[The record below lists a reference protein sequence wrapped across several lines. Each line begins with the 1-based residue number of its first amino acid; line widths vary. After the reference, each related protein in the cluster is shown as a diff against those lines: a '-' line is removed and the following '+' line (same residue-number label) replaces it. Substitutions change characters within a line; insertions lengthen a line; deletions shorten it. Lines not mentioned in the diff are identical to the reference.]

1 MRSERDDE
9 KLMVQYLLGNLSEEE
24 QVRIEDRAF
33 ADAKYLGALEAA
45 EADLID
51 AYVRGEL
58 SPSERLEF
66 ERRFLTSSHR
76 RSKVEFARDLVR
88 VTNESKAAQ
97 NALLERRPPAWLSL
111 SNLFR
116 GWNPALQFAGVL
128 AVLISVAGASW
139 LLVENR
145 AIRSRVA
152 ALETERRNLETRQEQ
167 LRRQLTEEQDR
178 TGKLA
183 ADLQKPPSVSAPLVA
198 SLVLLPGLA
207 RAETGR
213 AQLALNPSA
222 QLAHIEIVLEPRDD
236 YPRYSSEIRTRSGE
250 EVLIRGNLRRRR
262 SAAGDV
268 VSFDVP
274 TNALD
279 AGEYELTLKGVAG
292 DGRAQDLG
300 YYYFRVQKP

>member
-33 ADAKYLGALEAA
+33 ADAEYLGALEAA

-88 VTNESKAAQ
+88 VTNESKTAQ
-97 NALLERRPPAWLSL
+97 NALLERRPAAWLSL

-198 SLVLLPGLA
+198 SLVLLPGLS

>member
-33 ADAKYLGALEAA
+33 ADAEYLGALEAA

-178 TGKLA
+178 AGKLA

-236 YPRYSSEIRTRSGE
+236 YPRYTSEIRTRSGE

>member
-33 ADAKYLGALEAA
+33 ADAEYLGALEAA

>member
-33 ADAKYLGALEAA
+33 ADANYLGALEAA
-45 EADLID
+45 EADLVD

-58 SPSERLEF
+58 SQSERLGF

-76 RSKVEFARDLVR
+76 RSKVEFARDLLR
-88 VTNESKAAQ
+88 VTNESKTAQ
-97 NALLERRPPAWLSL
+97 DALLERPSAWLSMI
-111 SNLFR
+111 NLFR
-116 GWNPALQFAGVL
+116 GWNPALQFAGIL
-128 AVLISVAGASW
+128 ALMISVVGASW

-152 ALETERRNLETRQEQ
+152 ALETERRNLETREEQ
-167 LRRQLTEEQDR
+167 LRRQLGEEQDR
-178 TGKLA
+178 AGKLA
-183 ADLQKPPSVSAPLVA
+183 AELQKPPSVSAPVVA
-198 SLVLLPGLA
+198 SLVLLPGLS

>member
-33 ADAKYLGALEAA
+33 ADANYLGALEAA

-58 SPSERLEF
+58 SQSERLGF

-76 RSKVEFARDLVR
+76 RSKVEFARDLLR
-88 VTNESKAAQ
+88 VTNESKTAQ
-97 NALLERRPPAWLSL
+97 NALLERPSAWLSL
-111 SNLFR
+111 INLFR
-116 GWNPALQFAGVL
+116 GWNPALQFAGIL
-128 AVLISVAGASW
+128 ALMISVVGASW

-145 AIRSRVA
+145 AIRSHVA

-198 SLVLLPGLA
+198 SLVLLPGLS

-292 DGRAQDLG
+292 DGRTQDLG

>member
-9 KLMVQYLLGNLSEEE
+9 KLMAQYLLGNLSEEE

-33 ADAKYLGALEAA
+33 ADANYLGALEAA

-58 SPSERLEF
+58 SQSERLGF
-66 ERRFLTSSHR
+66 ERRFLTSSQR
-76 RSKVEFARDLVR
+76 RSKVEFARDLLR
-88 VTNESKAAQ
+88 VTKESKTAQ
-97 NALLERRPPAWLSL
+97 NALLERPSAWLSL
-111 SNLFR
+111 ISLFR
-116 GWNPALQFAGVL
+116 GWNPALQFAGIL
-128 AVLISVAGASW
+128 ALLISVAGASW

-152 ALETERRNLETRQEQ
+152 ALETERRDLETREEQ
-167 LRRQLTEEQDR
+167 LRRQLGEEQDR
-178 TGKLA
+178 ASKLA
-183 ADLQKPPSVSAPLVA
+183 AEPQKPTPVTAPVVA
-198 SLVLLPGLA
+198 SLVLLPGLS

-213 AQLALNPSA
+213 AQLTLNPSA

-250 EVLIRGNLRRRR
+250 EILIRGNLRRHRT
-262 SAAGDV
+262 AAGDV

-274 TNALD
+274 TGALD

-300 YYYFRVQKP
+300 YYYFRAQKP

>member
-33 ADAKYLGALEAA
+33 ADAEYLGALEAA

-88 VTNESKAAQ
+88 VTNESKTAQ
-97 NALLERRPPAWLSL
+97 NALLERRPAAWLSL

-198 SLVLLPGLA
+198 SLVLLPGLS
-207 RAETGR
+207 RAETGL

>member
-97 NALLERRPPAWLSL
+97 NALLERRPPAWLPL

-116 GWNPALQFAGVL
+116 GWNPALQFAGIL
-128 AVLISVAGASW
+128 ALLISVAGASW

-198 SLVLLPGLA
+198 SLVLLPGLS

-213 AQLALNPSA
+213 AQLVLKPSA

-250 EVLIRGNLRRRR
+250 EALIRGNLRRRR

>member
-33 ADAKYLGALEAA
+33 ADANYLGALEAA

-58 SPSERLEF
+58 SQSERLGF

-76 RSKVEFARDLVR
+76 RSKVEFARDLLR
-88 VTNESKAAQ
+88 VTNESKTAQ
-97 NALLERRPPAWLSL
+97 DALLERPSAWLSL
-111 SNLFR
+111 INLFR
-116 GWNPALQFAGVL
+116 GWNPALQFAGIL
-128 AVLISVAGASW
+128 ALMISVVGASW

-152 ALETERRNLETRQEQ
+152 ALETERRNLETREEQ
-167 LRRQLTEEQDR
+167 LRRQLGEEQDR
-178 TGKLA
+178 AGKLA
-183 ADLQKPPSVSAPLVA
+183 AELQKPPSVSAPVVA
-198 SLVLLPGLA
+198 SLVLLPGLS

-250 EVLIRGNLRRRR
+250 EVLIRGNLRRHR

-279 AGEYELTLKGVAG
+279 AGEYELTLKGVG
-292 DGRAQDLG
+292 TDGRAQDLG